1 MKRKIL
7 LILCVL
13 ITILVILDIASCT
26 GNIDV
31 TSTPKSQTLANGK
44 IFGKV
49 RYSNLD
55 ESSNGGIIVTLEK
68 MDVKTITADDGSYI
82 FENLAEGVYTVSA
95 ESSYSSEKAVCTNVV
110 VHASQTTIAESLNLI
125 ATGGI
130 TGKIT
135 LDNKDTGNSGF
146 LVFIAGTSYMAIT
159 DDSGNYKI
167 SGVPAGK
174 GYLVVATKNDV
185 IHSLGTNVNVPANAF
200 VEIIKNN
207 FTRDELKGKKGDKG
221 EIGETGKNIVWL
233 GSFDDVSE
241 IGEPEYL
248 NAYFNK
254 TNGCSYIWDGT
265 EWKLLARTGA
275 SGADCFS
282 ALVIETVR
290 STYDLTNKVIITVNV
305 TKNSFLKIGY
315 VYSVEKPDFKS
326 ANAVLRS
333 SDFIP
338 ITKDSENKYTIE
350 ARKNGYYTIAA
361 KDTDGFVD
369 YKQEVLTNLDPV
381 VPGKINALQ
390 VKYNLNEKVLTA
402 TWTNPDDSDLA
413 YVDFSYTK
421 DGTLQIEDEHTK
433 NESYSINNV
442 GIDGVEYE
450 FTLFA
455 VDLAG
460 NTSEVSSVKVAPLS
474 VGDVLL
480 NDGTIILYD
489 ADNLFFTDEQ
499 KEKVVGVLYGKDEN
513 GRPKGWLGKNNSANE
528 ELNRR
533 LYDWSPSYATKREFY
548 DIQCVYND
556 FCDYNDNV
564 YKYTI
569 TGDTDGRDNWA
580 YICSVTPISTS
591 GFNAIRKNWPAFS
604 YVNNY
609 ATDNGLTNNYSIG
622 WYMPSLAELCMI
634 YRNKDVLNF
643 VLKILGGV
651 MLYDSENSSY
661 WSSSQSGSLTWCIDF
676 SSGSVE
682 SSDADSYK
690 YVCCIRYFTEVEE
703 KIEDNGGTFEAYIY

>member
-1 MKRKIL
+1 MKRIIHSLCDFIISIIL
-7 LILCVL
+7 LSFIGCSDSDLNLGIQTVY
-13 ITILVILDIASCT
+13 T
-26 GNIDV
+26 GNISG
-31 TSTPKSQTLANGK
+31 T
-44 IFGKV
+44 V

-55 ESSNGGIIVTLEK
+55 EFSNNGIIVTLERTGIR
-68 MDVKTITADDGSYI
+68 TITSDDGSYI
-82 FENLAEGVYTVSA
+82 FENLEEGVYTVSA
-95 ESSYSSEKAVCTNVV
+95 QSPYSSEKTVCANVV
-110 VHASQTTIAESLNLI
+110 VRAAETTIAESLNLI
-125 ATGGI
+125 ATGSI
-130 TGKIT
+130 TGRIT
-135 LDNKDTGNSGF
+135 LDNADTGNSGF
-146 LVFIAGTSYMAIT
+146 LVFVAGTSYMAMT
-159 DDSGNYKI
+159 DDVGNYKI
-167 SGVPAGK
+167 SGIPAGK
-174 GYLVVATKNDV
+174 DYLVIATKNDV
-185 IHSLGTNVNVPANAF
+185 FHSLGTNVNVPANAF
-200 VEIIKNN
+200 VEINKNN
-207 FTRDELKGKKGDKG
+207 FTSDELKGKKGDKG
-221 EIGETGKNIVWL
+221 DIGEGGKNIVWL

-241 IGEPEYL
+241 IREPEYL

-254 TNGCSYIWDGT
+254 TDNCSYIWDGT
-265 EWKLLARTGA
+265 EWKILARTGA
-275 SGADCFS
+275 SGTDCFS

-290 STYDLTNKVIITVNV
+290 STYELTNKVIITVNV
-305 TKNSFLKIGY
+305 TKDSFLKIGY

-350 ARKNGYYTIAA
+350 ARENGYYTIAA

-369 YKQEVLTNLDPV
+369 YQQEVLTNLDPV
-381 VPGKINALQ
+381 VPGNINALQ

-556 FCDYNDNV
+556 FFDYNDNV

-661 WSSSQSGSLTWCIDF
+661 WSSSQSDSLTWCIDF